1 MTSEHREVVTPTTTE
16 VVTTSTPAAAA
27 DRTSATAYDPYAGRR
42 QAAYRLMQA
51 VYLVFGIIEALIAI
65 RIVLRALG
73 ANSQAGFAQFVY
85 GVSAPLVAPFAGLF
99 GNPQTGG
106 AVLELHSIVA
116 LIVYAL
122 LAWLVGKLVWLLV
135 GETRSAVTTASTS
148 VDTQS

>member
-1 MTSEHREVVTPTTTE
+1 LPSPAWLPGAGPPFSE
-16 VVTTSTPAAAA
+16 
-27 DRTSATAYDPYAGRR
+27 
-42 QAAYRLMQA
+42 
-51 VYLVFGIIEALIAI
+51 GIVHDFRAI

-73 ANSQAGFAQFVY
+73 ANSQAGFAQLVY

-148 VDTQS
+148 VDTRS